1 MSELNTGNFANI
13 YRPKTF
19 SEVVGQDLAVSALK
33 KIAHADGI
41 TVRSILLKGSWGSG
55 KCISG
60 DQRVDTALGYFKI
73 SFLCP
78 GAPEGFTEFKIKVA
92 SPVAKDNIAETSHFY
107 KESNAKLLHLVTE
120 SGREYTGTFRHM
132 IFSSKRGRLGM
143 YPCASLSVGDRIVK
157 TIRPVDVCDRDESRM
172 FELAKIYCR
181 DLSED
186 PLVDLDVIPFVN
198 HSRAWFFLA
207 GVLDSVG
214 RFTDGMTPEMF
225 IPRLSKDFTTRVCDL
240 LDYLSIFPSIRGDFI
255 VVSGFALAQLAELW
269 NRTIRDTLSSKFKEL
284 GGFKVGS
291 NASSGTLL
299 SYEGIVNIY
308 ETVETVY
315 DLTVPDGHL
324 FYSMGVVNHNTT
336 TARIFGKALNC
347 EHFKENDDV
356 CNECPRC
363 LDASTKTSQLYME
376 LDATSVGNVDAI
388 RNLSDRLS
396 IAPNGRRLVVIDEI
410 HAASTQALNALL
422 KILEDGVPNTIF
434 LFATTE
440 NILPTIQSRSLCID
454 IGTVPLDILSRRVRE
469 IADSRGIKISDQSL
483 SILAMKSQGHMRD
496 ALQLLQLYDL
506 SGDKGLES
514 SYFKFRNFVIN
525 VLSKNP
531 KEDPASILSEILRY
545 PTSDIKMS
553 IGTFIRNIFTSE
565 PGTVENKLYQVRVGK
580 SLFGFFFSPTAQ
592 QALRSEIGTEILLRT
607 FLEKSSKKQ

>member
-73 SFLCP
+73 SSLCP
-78 GAPEGFTEFKIKVA
+78 GAPEGFAEFKTKVA
-92 SPVAKDNIAETSHFY
+92 SPIAKGNIAKTSHFY
-107 KESNAKLLHLVTE
+107 KESNARLLHLVTE
-120 SGREYTGTFRHM
+120 SGREYTGTIRHM
-132 IFSSKRGRLGM
+132 IYSSKDGDLGM
-143 YPCASLSVGDRIVK
+143 YPCGSLSVGDKVVK
-157 TIRPVDVCDRDESRM
+157 EIRPVDVCDQDASGM

-181 DLSED
+181 DTSED
-186 PLVDLDVIPFVN
+186 PLVDLDVVPFVN

-214 RFTDGMTPEMF
+214 RFADGKVPEIL

-240 LDYLSIFPSIRGDFI
+240 LDYLSIFPIVRGDY
-255 VVSGFALAQLAELW
+255 VVISGVALTQLAGLW
-269 NRTIRDTLSSKFKEL
+269 NRTVRDTLSGKFKKLRDL
-284 GGFKVGS
+284 GVRSDGFS
-291 NASSGTLL
+291 TLL
-299 SYEGIVNIY
+299 SYEEIVNIY

-454 IGTVPLDILSRRVRE
+454 IGTVPLDILSKRVRE

-531 KEDPASILSEILRY
+531 KEDPASILSDILRY

-553 IGTFIRNIFTSE
+553 IGTFIRNIFTSS
-565 PGTVENKLYQVRVGK
+565 PGTVENKLYQVGAGK

-592 QALRSEIGTEILLRT
+592 QALKSEIGTEILLRT
-607 FLEKSSKKQ
+607 FLEKSSKK

>member
-73 SFLCP
+73 SSLCP
-78 GAPEGFTEFKIKVA
+78 GAPDGFTEFKTKVA
-92 SPVAKDNIAETSHFY
+92 SPIANGNIAETSHFY
-107 KESNAKLLHLVTE
+107 KESNAILLHLVTE

-132 IFSSKRGRLGM
+132 IFSFKDGDLGM
-143 YPCASLSVGDRIVK
+143 YPCGSLSVGDSVVK
-157 TIRPVDVCDRDESRM
+157 EIRPVDVCDQDVSGM

-186 PLVDLDVIPFVN
+186 PLVDLDVVLFVN

-214 RFTDGMTPEMF
+214 RFADGKVPEIL

-240 LDYLSIFPSIRGDFI
+240 LDYLSIFPIVRGDF
-255 VVSGFALAQLAELW
+255 VVISGVALTQLAELW
-269 NRTIRDTLSSKFKEL
+269 NRTVRDTLSGKFKKLREL
-284 GGFKVGS
+284 GVRFDE
-291 NASSGTLL
+291 SSVLL
-299 SYEGIVNIY
+299 SYEKIVNIY

-347 EHFKENDDV
+347 EHFKEYDDV

-454 IGTVPLDILSRRVRE
+454 IGTVPLDILSKRVRE

-531 KEDPASILSEILRY
+531 KEDPALILSDILRY

-553 IGTFIRNIFTSE
+553 IGTFIRNIFTSI
-565 PGTVENKLYQVRVGK
+565 PGTVENKLYQVGAGK

-592 QALRSEIGTEILLRT
+592 QALKSEIGTEILLRT
-607 FLEKSSKKQ
+607 FLEKSSKK

>member
-73 SFLCP
+73 SSLCP
-78 GAPEGFTEFKIKVA
+78 EAPEGFTEFKIKVS
-92 SPVAKDNIAETSHFY
+92 SPIANGNIAETSHFY
-107 KESNAKLLHLVTE
+107 KESNAILLHLVTE
-120 SGREYTGTFRHM
+120 SGREYTGTIRHM
-132 IFSSKRGRLGM
+132 IYSSKDGNLGM
-143 YPCASLSVGDRIVK
+143 YPCGRLSVGDKIVK
-157 TIRPVDVCDRDESRM
+157 EIRPVDVCDQDASRM

-186 PLVDLDVIPFVN
+186 LLVDLDVVPFVN

-214 RFTDGMTPEMF
+214 RFVDGKVPEIM

-240 LDYLSIFPSIRGDFI
+240 LDYLSIFPI
-255 VVSGFALAQLAELW
+255 VREDCVVIFGVALTQLAELW
-269 NRTIRDTLSSKFKEL
+269 NRTVRDTLSGKFKKLRDL
-284 GGFKVGS
+284 GVRSDGS
-291 NASSGTLL
+291 ITLL
-299 SYEGIVNIY
+299 SYEKIVDIY

-454 IGTVPLDILSRRVRE
+454 IGTVPLDILSKRVRE

-531 KEDPASILSEILRY
+531 KEDPASILSDILRY

-553 IGTFIRNIFTSE
+553 IGTFIRNIFTSS
-565 PGTVENKLYQVRVGK
+565 PGTVENKLYQVGAGK

-592 QALRSEIGTEILLRT
+592 QALKSEIGTEILLRA
-607 FLEKSSKKQ
+607 FLEKSSKK